1 MEFEANGIRIHAEVK
16 GSGPW
21 LVLSHSLACCTAMW
35 REQIDRFS
43 ERYRVLAFDTRGHG
57 RTDAPAGP
65 YTLDLLADDLEA
77 LLDKAGVDRCHFA
90 GLSMGGMIGMTH
102 ALRYPGRFESLI
114 LCDTSSRIPAEAR
127 PLWQQ
132 RIDLAQTQGMAALAP
147 STLERWF
154 TEGFR
159 QSQAQVV
166 HAVGDLI
173 RATPV
178 PGFVGC
184 CHAISQLDLTDK
196 LGAIRVPTL
205 VLVGDRDVGTPVEA
219 SRVIHQA
226 IPGAQ
231 LGVIPSASHL
241 SNIEQPETFDFLLD
255 RFLSGLR

>member
-1 MEFEANGIRIHAEVK
+1 MAAV
-16 GSGPW
+16 
-21 LVLSHSLACCTAMW
+21 
-35 REQIDRFS
+35 
-43 ERYRVLAFDTRGHG
+43 
-57 RTDAPAGP
+57 APA
-65 YTLDLLADDLEA
+65 
-77 LLDKAGVDRCHFA
+77 
-90 GLSMGGMIGMTH
+90 
-102 ALRYPGRFESLI
+102 
-114 LCDTSSRIPAEAR
+114 
-127 PLWQQ
+127 
-132 RIDLAQTQGMAALAP
+132 
-147 STLERWF
+147 TLERWF

-159 QSQAQVV
+159 RSHSQVV
-166 HAVGDLI
+166 DGVGDLI

-178 PGFVGC
+178 AGFVGC

-226 IPGAQ
+226 IPGAH

>member
-1 MEFEANGIRIHAEVK
+1 
-16 GSGPW
+16 
-21 LVLSHSLACCTAMW
+21 MW

-102 ALRYPGRFESLI
+102 ALRHPGRFASLI

-127 PLWQQ
+127 PIWQQ

-166 HAVGDLI
+166 DAVGDLI

-178 PGFVGC
+178 AGFVGC